1 MGVGAGARSGWA
13 PRSSHSLG
21 NRCGGR
27 GPRARAAHPLARA
40 HKHTPAQRVPRS
52 APLQKFLLGIRLS
65 SPWTLERFGVEKA
78 KRRSTRGSENTTVC
92 SWKRAAGAAFSPP
105 RPEPRPTPPL
115 SRAAS
120 ARRRPGRLGV
130 WLLSRGVFAGR
141 EARVV
146 SSAMQNYKYDK
157 AIAPESKNGGS
168 PALNNNPRKGGSKRV
183 LLICLDL
190 FCLFMGEPSPAAPR
204 PLGAPRASQ
213 AGPVLARG
221 ARRFLAG
228 PRPRLLQRRPALSA
242 PEAPAA
248 VSGAP
253 RRAWP
258 RAPALPDPTGSPAC
272 AWVLRRV

>member
-1 MGVGAGARSGWA
+1 MQLEAGGGGCVLAAA
-13 PRSSHSLG
+13 PRAPADPSTLPSSLRQEETRAS
-21 NRCGGR
+21 GR
-27 GPRARAAHPLARA
+27 VVA
-40 HKHTPAQRVPRS
+40 V
-52 APLQKFLLGIRLS
+52 
-65 SPWTLERFGVEKA
+65 
-78 KRRSTRGSENTTVC
+78 
-92 SWKRAAGAAFSPP
+92 
-105 RPEPRPTPPL
+105 
-115 SRAAS
+115 
-120 ARRRPGRLGV
+120 
-130 WLLSRGVFAGR
+130 AGR